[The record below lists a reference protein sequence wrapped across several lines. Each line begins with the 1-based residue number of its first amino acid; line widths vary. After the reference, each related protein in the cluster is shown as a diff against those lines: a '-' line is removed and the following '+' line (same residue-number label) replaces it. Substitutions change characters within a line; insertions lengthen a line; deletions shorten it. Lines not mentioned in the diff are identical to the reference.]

1 MDRLENKFVASN
13 FKQNKKMLHSNLIGN
28 KIATARKM
36 ANLSQAELAQQI
48 SISPQAV
55 GKWER
60 GESIP
65 DITTLNKLA
74 QIFGVDLNYF
84 SEGFPTSEPLLTPTD
99 EQQLKNSETEPKKR
113 FDWNWDM
120 SNSNWIDADFSGLK
134 DLKDKFSS
142 SNIKN
147 CKFVKSDLSGLT
159 LKGNAISDCDFSQS
173 DIRNGKIYSSEI
185 SKSTFNET
193 SLIDTEIQQSEI
205 KNCNFDNSNLSG
217 AEFINSNFQ
226 KNSIESAELK
236 HTSFKNIGFSEITFG
251 GNIEDCS
258 FENCSFKGVKF
269 VNATILNTFFK
280 YNRKFNKVE
289 FLDCKVDK
297 LTFAFLKSNG
307 ANLVGITIIQEQNTD
322 NI

>member
-1 MDRLENKFVASN
+1 M
-13 FKQNKKMLHSNLIGN
+13 MLNSTIIGN
-28 KIATARKM
+28 KIAEARKKS
-36 ANLSQAELAQQI
+36 NLSQAELANKI

-60 GESIP
+60 GESMP
-65 DITTLNKLA
+65 DITTLNRLA
-74 QIFGVDLNYF
+74 EIFGLDLNYF
-84 SEGFPTSEPLLTPTD
+84 SDTFQSVTSEKQNETVSNGQSI
-99 EQQLKNSETEPKKR
+99 EQSNEEPIKR

-134 DLKDKFSS
+134 DLKERFSS

-147 CKFVKSDLSGLT
+147 CKFIKSDLSGLT
-159 LKGNAISDCDFSQS
+159 LKGNAIADCDFSQS
-173 DIRNGKIYSSEI
+173 DIRNGKIYASEI
-185 SKSTFNET
+185 SKSIFQET
-193 SLIDTEIQQSEI
+193 SLIDAEIQQSEI

-226 KNSIESAELK
+226 KNSIENAVFR
-236 HTSFKNIGFSEITFG
+236 HTSFKNVGFTEITFG
-251 GNIEDCS
+251 CNLEDCS

-280 YNRKFNKVE
+280 HNRKFFKVE
-289 FLDCKVDK
+289 FIDCKVDK

-307 ANLVGITIIQEQNTD
+307 AKLEGIAIIEEQSSD
-322 NI
+322 KI

>member
-1 MDRLENKFVASN
+1 M
-13 FKQNKKMLHSNLIGN
+13 MLNSTIIGN
-28 KIATARKM
+28 KIAEARKKS
-36 ANLSQAELAQQI
+36 NLSQAELANKI

-60 GESIP
+60 GESMP
-65 DITTLNKLA
+65 DITTLNRLA
-74 QIFGVDLNYF
+74 EIFGLDLNYF
-84 SEGFPTSEPLLTPTD
+84 SDTFQSVTNEKQNEVVSNGQSI
-99 EQQLKNSETEPKKR
+99 EQSNEEPKRR

-120 SNSNWIDADFSGLK
+120 SNSNWVDADFSGLK

-147 CKFVKSDLSGLT
+147 CKFIKSDLSGLT
-159 LKGNAISDCDFSQS
+159 LKGNAIADCDFSQS
-173 DIRNGKIYSSEI
+173 DIRNGKIYASEI
-185 SKSTFNET
+185 LKSTFNET
-193 SLIDTEIQQSEI
+193 SLIDAEIQQSEI

-226 KNSIESAELK
+226 KNSIENAELR
-236 HTSFKNIGFSEITFG
+236 HTSFKNVGFTEITFG
-251 GNIEDCS
+251 GNLEDCS

-280 YNRKFNKVE
+280 HNRKFNKVE
-289 FLDCKVDK
+289 FKDCKVDK

-307 ANLVGITIIQEQNTD
+307 AKLEGISIIEEQTTD
-322 NI
+322 KI

>member
-1 MDRLENKFVASN
+1 MVLNSII
-13 FKQNKKMLHSNLIGN
+13 IGK
-28 KIATARKM
+28 KIAKARKEI
-36 ANLSQAELAQQI
+36 NLSQAELANKV

-60 GESIP
+60 GESMP
-65 DITTLNKLA
+65 DITTLNRLA
-74 QIFGVDLNYF
+74 EIFGVDLNYF
-84 SEGFPTSEPLLTPTD
+84 SDTFQSTSIAMQDKNYSIEPPF
-99 EQQLKNSETEPKKR
+99 EQSNKEPKKR

-120 SNSNWIDADFSGLK
+120 SNSNWKDADFSGLK
-134 DLKDKFSS
+134 NLKDKFSS

-173 DIRNGKIYSSEI
+173 EIRNGKIYASEI

-193 SLIDTEIQQSEI
+193 SLIDAEIHQSEI

-217 AEFINSNFQ
+217 AEFNNSNFQ
-226 KNSIESAELK
+226 KNSIENAVLK
-236 HTSFKNIGFSEITFG
+236 HTSFKNIGFSNISFN

-258 FENCSFKGVKF
+258 FENCSFKEVKF

-280 YNRKFNKVE
+280 HNRKFNKVV

-297 LTFAFLKSNG
+297 LTFAFLKNNG
-307 ANLVGITIIQEQNTD
+307 ANLVGITITEEQ
-322 NI
+322 

>member
-1 MDRLENKFVASN
+1 M
-13 FKQNKKMLHSNLIGN
+13 MLNSTFIGN
-28 KIATARKM
+28 KIAEARKK
-36 ANLSQAELAQQI
+36 NDLSQAELANKI

-60 GESIP
+60 GESMP
-65 DITTLNKLA
+65 DITTLNRLA
-74 QIFGVDLNYF
+74 EMFGVDLNYF
-84 SEGFPTSEPLLTPTD
+84 SDSFQSATNEKQNEKHSIGTSI
-99 EQQLKNSETEPKKR
+99 EQSNGEPKKR

-120 SNSNWIDADFSGLK
+120 SNGNWVDADFSGLK

-147 CKFVKSDLSGLT
+147 CKFIKSDLSGLT
-159 LKGNAISDCDFSQS
+159 LKGNAIADCDFSQS
-173 DIRNGKIYSSEI
+173 DIRNGKIYASEI
-185 SKSTFNET
+185 SKSTFKET

-226 KNSIESAELK
+226 KNSIENAVLK

-251 GNIEDCS
+251 ANIEDCS

-269 VNATILNTFFK
+269 INTTIVNTFFK
-280 YNRKFNKVE
+280 HNRKFNKVE
-289 FLDCKVDK
+289 FIDCNVDK

-307 ANLVGITIIQEQNTD
+307 AKLEGITIIEEPGTD
-322 NI
+322 KR

>member
-1 MDRLENKFVASN
+1 M
-13 FKQNKKMLHSNLIGN
+13 MLNSTIIGN
-28 KIATARKM
+28 KIAEARKKS
-36 ANLSQAELAQQI
+36 NLSQAELANKI

-60 GESIP
+60 GESMP
-65 DITTLNKLA
+65 DITTLNRLA
-74 QIFGVDLNYF
+74 EMFGVDLNYF
-84 SEGFPTSEPLLTPTD
+84 SDSFKSATNEKQNEKRSIGTPI
-99 EQQLKNSETEPKKR
+99 EKSNEEPKKR
-113 FDWNWDM
+113 SDWNWDM
-120 SNSNWIDADFSGLK
+120 SNGNWVDADFSGLK

-147 CKFVKSDLSGLT
+147 CKFIKSDLSGLT
-159 LKGNAISDCDFSQS
+159 LKGNAIADCDFSQS
-173 DIRNGKIYSSEI
+173 DIRNGKIYASEI
-185 SKSTFNET
+185 SKSTFKET
-193 SLIDTEIQQSEI
+193 SLIDADIQQSEI

-226 KNSIESAELK
+226 KNSIENVALK

-251 GNIEDCS
+251 DNIEDCS

-280 YNRKFNKVE
+280 HNRKFNKVE
-289 FLDCKVDK
+289 FIDCKVDK

-307 ANLVGITIIQEQNTD
+307 AKLEGIAIIEEQSTD
-322 NI
+322 KM